1 MADGAGADD
10 EVLLDVR
17 PMLARGE
24 EPFEAIMGTV
34 ADLDGRSL
42 LLIAPFEPTPLLG
55 VLSSQGFA
63 YEVDKVSD
71 TEWRTRFTSAG

>member
-1 MADGAGADD
+1 MADDAMGND
-10 EVLLDVR
+10 EVVLDVR
-17 PMLARGE
+17 PMLAQGE
-24 EPFEAIMGTV
+24 EPFELIMGTV
-34 ADLDGRSL
+34 ADLGDRSL

-71 TEWRTRFTSAG
+71 AEWRTRFTPMI

>member
-1 MADGAGADD
+1 MTNGVGAND

-24 EPFEAIMGTV
+24 EPFETIMGAV
-34 ADLDGRSL
+34 ADLGDRSL
-42 LLIAPFEPTPLLG
+42 LLVSPFEPTPLVG
-55 VLSSQGFA
+55 VLSSQGFT

-71 TEWRTRFTSAG
+71 TEWRTRFTPVG